1 LDPQANATS
10 GLGIDVSQNT
20 PTTYELLAEKS
31 TPIECLQKTRFEF
44 LEVIPSDTRLAG
56 AEIELVNAISREYR
70 LKNVIAEALADF
82 CFVLMDCP
90 PSLGLIT
97 LNGLTTADSLIVPL
111 QCEFFAL
118 AGLGKLRETL
128 KLVEKHL
135 NADIDIEGILLTMYD
150 PRLRI
155 CRQVE
160 EEARRHFGSLV
171 FKTCVRRNVKLS
183 EAPSHGK
190 AAIEYDILSQG
201 AQDYLTLAAELLA

>member
-1 LDPQANATS
+1 M
-10 GLGIDVSQNT
+10 
-20 PTTYELLAEKS
+20 
-31 TPIECLQKTRFEF
+31 
-44 LEVIPSDTRLAG
+44 IPSDTRLAG